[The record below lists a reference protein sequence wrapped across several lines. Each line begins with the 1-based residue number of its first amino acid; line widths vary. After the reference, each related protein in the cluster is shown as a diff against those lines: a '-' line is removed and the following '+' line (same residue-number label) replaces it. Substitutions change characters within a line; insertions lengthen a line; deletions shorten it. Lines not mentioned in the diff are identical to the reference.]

1 MVDAADS
8 KSAVGNYMWVQVPPP
23 APEFQLVGRSL
34 TFAVLAAIPYF
45 FILPLNLSHSLTN
58 INIDKVQ

>member
-23 APEFQLVGRSL
+23 APEFQLVDRSL
-34 TFAVLAAIPYF
+34 TFAVLSDIGR
-45 FILPLNLSHSLTN
+45 PLTY
-58 INIDKVQ
+58 VRGTERYR